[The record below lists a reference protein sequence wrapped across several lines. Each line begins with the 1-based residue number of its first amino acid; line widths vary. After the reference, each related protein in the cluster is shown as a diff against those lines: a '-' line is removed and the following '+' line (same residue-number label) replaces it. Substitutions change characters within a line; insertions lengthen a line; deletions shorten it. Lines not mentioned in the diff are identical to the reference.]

1 MAEEVVTREELL
13 SLLQELQIDFSR
25 YEHPAVL
32 AVEAQDKKNRYYID
46 SASADTKIFL
56 KGLYTLLVPVIPTNH
71 EVLSARLGLGKGG
84 LRMASEETLDKKL
97 KVRTSIFREIL
108 AV

>member
-56 KGLYTLLVPVIPTNH
+56 K
-71 EVLSARLGLGKGG
+71 VLSARLGLGKGG

-97 KVRTSIFREIL
+97 KIKDLNHLIGAWL
-108 AV
+108 KL